1 MSMSWTCANS
11 PSIRNLLD
19 QTPDVSRTKL
29 PTKVYSKELIEIL
42 FRQPYTK
49 VQFLVDAHIAER
61 KTAAV
66 YLKELEKAGI
76 LRSEK
81 VGKELLFLNVKLF
94 QLLTR

>member
-1 MSMSWTCANS
+1 
-11 PSIRNLLD
+11 
-19 QTPDVSRTKL
+19 VSRTKL

-49 VQFLVDAHIAER
+49 VQFLVDAHVAER
-61 KTAAV
+61 KRGAV

-76 LRSEK
+76 LRTEK